1 MGSRLWETPGRGTQ
15 HWAWGLT
22 QTQEEERLSTC
33 CRSSPCPLTSIDL
46 YLIFSSLFFTG
57 KCASF
62 DMHMGAHV
70 CDSRLMSGIS
80 LYNSSLLF
88 IEITLELDAT
98 VQLTCSRNLL
108 SLPLTAAVMGGPRL
122 SSLRIQM
129 QVLML

>member
-1 MGSRLWETPGRGTQ
+1 
-15 HWAWGLT
+15 
-22 QTQEEERLSTC
+22 
-33 CRSSPCPLTSIDL
+33 
-46 YLIFSSLFFTG
+46 
-57 KCASF
+57 
-62 DMHMGAHV
+62 MHMGAHV